1 MPRSTICLNMIV
13 KNEAPV
19 IRRCL
24 DSVRPLIDCWAI
36 VDTGSS
42 DGTQQMIR
50 EQMRDLPGT
59 LHERPWKNFGHNRS
73 EAVALARKD
82 ADYLLFV
89 DADETLDAPANFT
102 WPELGA
108 DAYYLHTGY
117 AGTSYS
123 RCALVATR
131 LDWRWVG
138 VLHEHLESTPAATIL
153 QLAWPHIVVAHDG
166 ARARDPGTYANDADI
181 LERALADEPD
191 NARYAFYLAQSYRD
205 AGRLQESLAA
215 YRRRATMAGW
225 AEEAWFSL
233 YQIGVLSE
241 RLGLAP
247 GEVSRA
253 YLDAWQYRPTRA
265 EPLCQLARYHRE
277 RREFALGY
285 LYARQAATIP
295 RPPDMLFV
303 DEGAYTWR
311 ALDELGTCAF
321 YVGASVDG
329 RRAIERLLSEGKLPA
344 SERARVES
352 NLGFYLK
359 TEDPG

>member
-1 MPRSTICLNMIV
+1 MPTTCTPDTRAQATAGARWWRRGSTG
-13 KNEAPV
+13 AG
-19 IRRCL
+19 
-24 DSVRPLIDCWAI
+24 SVL
-36 VDTGSS
+36 
-42 DGTQQMIR
+42 
-50 EQMRDLPGT
+50 
-59 LHERPWKNFGHNRS
+59 
-73 EAVALARKD
+73 
-82 ADYLLFV
+82 
-89 DADETLDAPANFT
+89 
-102 WPELGA
+102 
-108 DAYYLHTGY
+108 
-117 AGTSYS
+117 
-123 RCALVATR
+123 
-131 LDWRWVG
+131 
-138 VLHEHLESTPAATIL
+138 LHEHLESTPAATIL

-166 ARARDPGTYANDADI
+166 ARARDPGTYANDADV